1 MGGLRSEV
9 DLKLSQVA
17 SDLCHLHSYFS
28 VYEVEFCFSFQVLFL
43 AYCTRET
50 LVSLFREPTI
60 GKGIYFFNIKHQTK
74 NYCI

>member
-17 SDLCHLHSYFS
+17 SDLRHLHSYFS
-28 VYEVEFCFSFQVLFL
+28 VYEAEFCFSFRVLL
-43 AYCTRET
+43 VTYCTRET

-60 GKGIYFFNIKHQTK
+60 RKGIYFFNIKHQ
-74 NYCI
+74 I

>member
-17 SDLCHLHSYFS
+17 SDLRHLHSYFS
-28 VYEVEFCFSFQVLFL
+28 VYEAEFCFSFQVLL
-43 AYCTRET
+43 VTYCTRET
-50 LVSLFREPTI
+50 QSLFREPTI
-60 GKGIYFFNIKHQTK
+60 GKSIYFFNIKHQIE